1 MSQNEQQQQILTVYN
16 QHGVRFPRGPVVH
29 DSPGGS
35 PQYVSYFAGQGGD
48 QWIFQ
53 FDPTDGAILTGG
65 DVDWDAYPVTGDDE
79 PACALLLDAAEKLW
93 LAACWEVVKLMR
105 HTLEGAGATRER
117 SA

>member
-1 MSQNEQQQQILTVYN
+1 MMSQNGQQQQILTIYN
-16 QHGVRFPRGPVVH
+16 RHGVRFPRGPVVC

-53 FDPTDGAILTGG
+53 FDPTDG

-79 PACALLLDAAEKLW
+79 PACALLLDAAEELW
-93 LAACWEVVKLMR
+93 PAACWEIAKLLR
-105 HTLEGAGATRER
+105 HTLEEAGETREE